1 VYTGA
6 GRERGAGAGEP
17 TELGVPVREAAR
29 VAGAAAALPQ
39 RAQLRLVRRPAPRR
53 AQHPWRRPIP
63 TLAAGEFAIDRSI
76 AHGAGRVSR
85 GGGKALARRRGG
97 NGKRVV
103 GGPRSAAGKARRRHW
118 PVDRGG
124 RRGIEH
130 GADVLVVHVVCP
142 SKADAGNLLV
152 ERLEPLGC
160 RTRALGF

>member
-1 VYTGA
+1 MYTDA

-17 TELGVPVREAAR
+17 AELGAPVREAAR

-85 GGGKALARRRGG
+85 GGGKA
-97 NGKRVV
+97 
-103 GGPRSAAGKARRRHW
+103 SASGEAT
-118 PVDRGG
+118 
-124 RRGIEH
+124 
-130 GADVLVVHVVCP
+130 
-142 SKADAGNLLV
+142 
-152 ERLEPLGC
+152 
-160 RTRALGF
+160 RTRKPSTSRVLPDNKVDMK

>member
-1 VYTGA
+1 MGAQGRTVYTGA

-39 RAQLRLVRRPAPRR
+39 RAHLRLVRRPAARR
-53 AQHPWRRPIP
+53 AQHPGWRPIP
-63 TLAAGEFAIDRSI
+63 ALAAGEFAIDRSI

-103 GGPRSAAGKARRRHW
+103 GGPRSAAGKARRRQI
-118 PVDRGG
+118 R
-124 RRGIEH
+124 
-130 GADVLVVHVVCP
+130 
-142 SKADAGNLLV
+142 S
-152 ERLEPLGC
+152 LG
-160 RTRALGF
+160 T

>member
-1 VYTGA
+1 MGAQGRAVYTGA

-17 TELGVPVREAAR
+17 AELGAPVREAAG

-39 RAQLRLVRRPAPRR
+39 RAHLRLVRRPAPRR

-85 GGGKALARRRGG
+85 GGGKALARRRG

-103 GGPRSAAGKARRRHW
+103 GGPRSAAGKARRRQI
-118 PVDRGG
+118 R
-124 RRGIEH
+124 
-130 GADVLVVHVVCP
+130 
-142 SKADAGNLLV
+142 S
-152 ERLEPLGC
+152 LG
-160 RTRALGF
+160 T